1 MASGHFRNKISST
14 LSRWEIDLLR
24 KMLYPLKNLKM
35 GAASGE
41 MPRLIT
47 KHGSPISELVEQI
60 ALANITLLIEK
71 ELTSSI
77 GILKPTVILAI
88 LT

>member
-1 MASGHFRNKISST
+1 
-14 LSRWEIDLLR
+14 
-24 KMLYPLKNLKM
+24 M

-41 MPRLIT
+41 MPRSIT

-60 ALANITLLIEK
+60 ALANIALLIEK

>member
-1 MASGHFRNKISST
+1 
-14 LSRWEIDLLR
+14 
-24 KMLYPLKNLKM
+24 MLYPHKNLKM

-41 MPRLIT
+41 MPRIIA

-60 ALANITLLIEK
+60 ALANIALLIEK

-77 GILKPTVILAI
+77 GILKPTVFLAI

>member
-1 MASGHFRNKISST
+1 
-14 LSRWEIDLLR
+14 
-24 KMLYPLKNLKM
+24 M

-60 ALANITLLIEK
+60 ALANIALLIEK
-71 ELTSSI
+71 ELTSSTI

>member
-1 MASGHFRNKISST
+1 
-14 LSRWEIDLLR
+14 
-24 KMLYPLKNLKM
+24 M

-47 KHGSPISELVEQI
+47 KHGSPISELVKQI
-60 ALANITLLIEK
+60 ALANIALLIEK
-71 ELTSSI
+71 ELII
-77 GILKPTVILAI
+77 GILKPTVFLTI